1 VILKTGKAVDQMT
14 TQIFKN
20 VTLQIFDMYGMTDI
34 RADASNKV
42 AQVVRDNGCWIL
54 HLYFTDNVDLSG
66 LHEVRTFDNKPLTVE
81 AAKAWVIFGR

>member
-1 VILKTGKAVDQMT
+1 MR

-20 VTLQIFDMYGMTDI
+20 VTLQIFDMYGRTDI

-54 HLYFTDNVDLSG
+54 HLYFTDNVDLSE
-66 LHEVRTFDNKPLTVE
+66 LHEVRTFDNKQLTVN
-81 AAKAWVIFGR
+81 AAKAWVVSGR